1 MLILS
6 FWLFSVV
13 KDLLKR
19 LRIGGDLADSFKN
32 QDLNY

>member
-6 FWLFSVV
+6 FWLFSVG

-19 LRIGGDLADSFKN
+19 LRIEGDLVDRFKN
-32 QDLNY
+32 QDLKN